1 MPGGRPSPM
10 KLLSLRLALLV
21 GATGVLIAVPTVL
34 LLGSRS
40 AANPSSP
47 RHGVAASDQ
56 SDVNPFRSHGLP
68 LAQVPTPSA
77 TSTAASAPAAATPKP
92 AATTVTHPT
101 AAPTPRPTPR
111 PAPPPPAAGLPN
123 FSHVF
128 VIVMENR
135 EYNAVIGDPGAP
147 YINSLARSNGLP
159 PNYYGLYH
167 RSIPTHQA
175 LPPGSP
181 LGLAPPCPG
190 R

>member
-1 MPGGRPSPM
+1 M

-77 TSTAASAPAAATPKP
+77 TSTAASTPAAATPKP

-101 AAPTPRPTPR
+101 PAPTPRPTPP
-111 PAPPPPAAGLPN
+111 PAPPPPAAGLPT

-128 VIVMENR
+128 AIAIAAPEHKAGN
-135 EYNAVIGDPGAP
+135 GGPGAP
-147 YINSLARSNGLP
+147 RLNALARSAG
-159 PNYYGLYH
+159 
-167 RSIPTHQA
+167 A
-175 LPPGSP
+175 
-181 LGLAPPCPG
+181 
-190 R
+190 